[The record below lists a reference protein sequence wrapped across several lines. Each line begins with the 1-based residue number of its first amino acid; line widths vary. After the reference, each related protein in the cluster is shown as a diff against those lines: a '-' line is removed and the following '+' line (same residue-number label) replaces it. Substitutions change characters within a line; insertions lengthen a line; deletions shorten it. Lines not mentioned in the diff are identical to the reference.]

1 VPVRSRRPTAAQW
14 LAGARLRTLPAAIAP
29 VLAGTG
35 VAAATKPGGVVESGS
50 YSLSGRSPRRRP
62 GPTPADPGRTA
73 VTPSARCRCSCSS
86 GWWRC
91 SARAYLQT
99 RAVTGPGLAVAVAVG
114 SFAGAI
120 LVANNLRDVASDGR
134 AGKRTLAVVIGVR
147 RTQVVFGGLLAL
159 PFVACLSVAGTHP
172 GALLALGSLPLIVA
186 SVRRLAGGATGLALV
201 AVLRET
207 ARAELGYAILLAV
220 GLALR

>member
-1 VPVRSRRPTAAQW
+1 
-14 LAGARLRTLPAAIAP
+14 
-29 VLAGTG
+29 
-35 VAAATKPGGVVESGS
+35 
-50 YSLSGRSPRRRP
+50 
-62 GPTPADPGRTA
+62 
-73 VTPSARCRCSCSS
+73 
-86 GWWRC
+86 
-91 SARAYLQT
+91 
-99 RAVTGPGLAVAVAVG
+99 VTGTGLAVAAAMG
-114 SFAGAI
+114 GFAGAI

-134 AGKRTLAVVIGVR
+134 AGKRTLAVVLGVR

-172 GALLALGSLPLIVA
+172 GALVALGSLPLIVA